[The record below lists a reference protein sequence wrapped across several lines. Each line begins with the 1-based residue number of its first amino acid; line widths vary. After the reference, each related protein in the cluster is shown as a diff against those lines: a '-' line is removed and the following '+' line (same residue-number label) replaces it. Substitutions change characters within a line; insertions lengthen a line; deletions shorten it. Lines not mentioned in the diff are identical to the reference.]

1 MLIKLFLSVIIF
13 FLFFVCFALLRKI
26 QEKSEKN
33 IELLSKNNFFVN
45 ENENLKQQIN
55 DLVTKNTNMLLEYE
69 DLKEVYNELRIK
81 NEQIKFELLNKK
93 ESIKEILMIKD
104 ELTNQFK
111 LISNEIIKNQGT
123 NFNTQQEKNL
133 LNLINPLNKDI
144 IELKEKLKETDKNN
158 IESKVA
164 IETQIN
170 NLMEQT
176 KNIGEKADNLADVLK
191 DNKKVQ
197 GNWGEMTLRNI
208 FESIGFINGIDYFIQ
223 ERKENESNN
232 ILIPD
237 FVVNLPEEKKIIID
251 VKVSINNY
259 KEYVN
264 SKNDTEKDKYMK
276 DYCKDIKNHINEL
289 SNKEYQKLYNQS
301 PDFVFMYLPLESAY
315 FAAIKYDEK
324 LMKNAIEKKINI
336 VTASTIVPILETIKS
351 FKNIEK
357 QSKNVEKIIYL
368 ANRLCEKFEK
378 YRENMEKVKSSLDNA
393 ISVYY
398 DAYNYIIE
406 GKGNIKKTVEE
417 IGSYIGKNI
426 ETENISG

>member
-13 FLFFVCFALLRKI
+13 FLFFVCFVLLRKI

-191 DNKKVQ
+191 DNKKIQ

-264 SKNDTEKDKYMK
+264 SKTDIEKDKYMK
-276 DYCKDIKNHINEL
+276 DYCRDIKNHINEL

-398 DAYNYIIE
+398 NAYNYIIE

>member
-13 FLFFVCFALLRKI
+13 FLFFVCFVLLRKI

-208 FESIGFINGIDYFIQ
+208 FESIGFIDGIDYFIQ
-223 ERKENESNN
+223 ERMENESNN

-237 FVVNLPEEKKIIID
+237 FVVNLPEEKKIVID

-357 QSKNVEKIIYL
+357 QNKNVEKIIYL

-378 YRENMEKVKSSLDNA
+378 YRKNMENVKSSLDNA

>member
-13 FLFFVCFALLRKI
+13 FLFFVCFVLLRKI

-176 KNIGEKADNLADVLK
+176 KSIGEKADNLADVLK
-191 DNKKVQ
+191 DNKKIQ

-264 SKNDTEKDKYMK
+264 SKTDIEKDKYMK
-276 DYCKDIKNHINEL
+276 DYCRDIKNHINEL

-357 QSKNVEKIIYL
+357 QNKNVEKIIYL

-378 YRENMEKVKSSLDNA
+378 YRKNMENVKSSLDNA
-393 ISVYY
+393 ISFYY

>member
-1 MLIKLFLSVIIF
+1 MLIKLFLLVIIF
-13 FLFFVCFALLRKI
+13 FLFFVCFVLFKKI

-208 FESIGFINGIDYFIQ
+208 FESIGFIDGIDYFIQ
-223 ERKENESNN
+223 ERMENESNN

-237 FVVNLPEEKKIIID
+237 FVVNLPEEKKIVID

-357 QSKNVEKIIYL
+357 QNKNVEKIIYL

-378 YRENMEKVKSSLDNA
+378 YRENMGKVKSSLDNA